1 MSNTSPAESRTSE
14 IAKGWLGILVVGGLA
29 WYYFGGGLEK
39 QADQDLY
46 RIETKVAQD
55 SVQEY
60 EIANRHGSKI
70 DICVHAGLVAAAY
83 LQAKDESNLSEMEVC
98 REERLRRGWNAGPI
112 GDCWCWRIWI
122 ESPEARLKRSCY
134 ASPSMLVLPAQPHAT
149 PSSEGYLCPCLLPLL
164 PSLGCEAEAC
174 RESR

>member
-83 LQAKDESNLSEMEVC
+83 IFRPKMNRIYQRWKSVERKDC
-98 REERLRRGWNAGPI
+98 AAAG
-112 GDCWCWRIWI
+112 
-122 ESPEARLKRSCY
+122 
-134 ASPSMLVLPAQPHAT
+134 MPAQ
-149 PSSEGYLCPCLLPLL
+149 
-164 PSLGCEAEAC
+164 
-174 RESR
+174 